1 MWIQKVILSE
11 SNRIKQRSLLYV
23 VIIPCNFL
31 SINPFLI
38 APQKQSSPPGGY
50 QFHRALDTLC
60 QKLNFEIEATCFI
73 SFENLSKIV
82 KCLWPNS
89 SGVSHRSFFAKEKRR
104 TSSSRQSRKKKK
116 AHTLIT
122 VDRLIIN
129 VEPNLKIESHALKK
143 ITLKLHNIQSSYIRN
158 ITAKAFQ
165 KIEYLKR

>member
-89 SGVSHRSFFAKEKRR
+89 SGVPHLCERE
-104 TSSSRQSRKKKK
+104 TSNVVFSAIKSKGKKKS
-116 AHTLIT
+116 AHINNCWPLDNKCRAKFKNWKSRFKENNSQVTQYP
-122 VDRLIIN
+122 II
-129 VEPNLKIESHALKK
+129 VYKKYHSES
-143 ITLKLHNIQSSYIRN
+143 ISENWIS
-158 ITAKAFQ
+158 
-165 KIEYLKR
+165 